1 MKLKLVAYKVQLAHL
16 VISFELLS
24 VEVKVPAQSSYSE
37 ERTQQCR
44 LVRHKHCAVRVL
56 LVLGLQLV

>member
-1 MKLKLVAYKVQLAHL
+1 MSDL

-24 VEVKVPAQSSYSE
+24 VKVKVPAQSSYSE
-37 ERTQQCR
+37 ERTQQGR
-44 LVRHKHCAVRVL
+44 LIGHQHRAGRVL